1 MSFEQRLDDLRAYK
15 EKHGHVNVK
24 EKEDKSLYSFCKHM
38 NMSMSMR
45 HARKNPEK
53 SAMALTNDQITS
65 LEALGFD

>member
-38 NMSMSMR
+38 NMSMR
-45 HARKNPEK
+45 HARKNPGK